1 MREVEKI
8 KSIVYGKLI
17 DKTDDRDYSEL
28 AKELFGKELAS
39 DECRK
44 RMYGMRHLLEAME
57 EEQINKVED
66 NDIIK
71 EIETKKEELIKER
84 MKLQTTKIEYN
95 RNLR

>member
-1 MREVEKI
+1 MWKYNRGKEEISLFRKVRKMRDFEKI

-71 EIETKKEELIKER
+71 EIPIDD
-84 MKLQTTKIEYN
+84 
-95 RNLR
+95 